1 VAKKEMI
8 GNKFGF
14 WKMGLATMAL
24 SFVLWPFWP
33 LNSVFL
39 RAETKSS
46 LSPVG
51 FEERLLTTASGDKLH
66 LFARRFQPGELILAR
81 LEPGNKIIGAWIGLN
96 QHRYQFLKILAEN
109 PEYIAFI
116 SLDATAEPGD
126 VLFRLTIVRPDKTWE
141 ASELMVKMEAKEYRK
156 RKIQVAPEYVQPPTE
171 VQERI
176 EREAELLRAIFSVVS
191 PSWLGDGPFLLP
203 HHGKLS
209 AYFGDQRVYNE
220 RVSSFHNGVDIIAS
234 WGEPVR
240 AANSGRVVAASSFY
254 FSGKMVVIDH
264 GLGLF
269 TSYNHLSRLLVR
281 RGQEVKRGEI
291 IGLVG
296 SSGLSTGAHLHWSA
310 RIATARVDPL
320 SLLALPFPVR
330 TASNSQRK

>member
-1 VAKKEMI
+1 
-8 GNKFGF
+8 
-14 WKMGLATMAL
+14 LATIAL
-24 SFVLWPFWP
+24 SFVLLRFWP
-33 LNSVFL
+33 LIFVVQGGEAEPSLPQISSEEHVF
-39 RAETKSS
+39 
-46 LSPVG
+46 
-51 FEERLLTTASGDKLH
+51 TTASGDKLL
-66 LFARRFQPGELILAR
+66 LFVRSFKPGELILAR
-81 LEPGNKIIGAWIGLN
+81 LEPGERIFGAWIDFN
-96 QHRYQFLKILAEN
+96 QRRYQFIKILAEN

-116 SLDATAEPGD
+116 GLDGAAEPGD
-126 VLFRLTIVRPDKTWE
+126 IHFCLTIVRADKTWE
-141 ASELMVKMEAKEYRK
+141 TSELTVKVETKEYRK
-156 RKIQVAPEYVQPPTE
+156 RKIQVAPEYVEPPTQ
-171 VQERI
+171 VQGRI

-191 PSWLGDGPFLLP
+191 PSWLGDGPFILP
-203 HHGKLS
+203 HQGKLS

-254 FSGKMVVIDH
+254 LSGKTVVIDH

-281 RGQEVKRGEI
+281 RGQEVRRGEI

-320 SLLALPFPVR
+320 SLLALPFPTR
-330 TASNSQRK
+330 TADNSRRN